1 MRKPRRIE
9 TRDRNNKPV
18 RFTLKKGQNTSGTVH
33 FRVTGTLHKE
43 HIDKKFKQRWEAE
56 QFVEDIQKQEDAARS
71 KLNAVS
77 TTLTQTQVND
87 ATAAFDRLPDEI
99 TLGQVVEFYL
109 QHKPKVEKSIKD
121 AYDTFIAE
129 KERVGRRFNTLREIK
144 SVMKGFVRTYGY
156 KRASTIT
163 EADLVKFIQKGKVSA
178 HTENNRQKVYN
189 KFFNY
194 CLKQDWVS
202 ENPLRKYDKRQIESE
217 TAHYF
222 SVSEAQKILE
232 TVKSKEHQKL
242 LPYITLMLFCG
253 LRNSE
258 ASKLKWENIRFDG
271 DDVDINVDAKI
282 AKTASRRSITAEA
295 NAARILHYCRDKN
308 LTEPYPKN
316 FRKSF
321 EKLKQETGIEWRSNA
336 LRHTFGTYRFAFN
349 ESDEKTSKE
358 MGNSPAVLKKYYDG
372 LASKREA
379 VAFFSLDIYKT
390 HPQPL

>member
-1 MRKPRRIE
+1 MKKQQRIP
-9 TRDRNNKPV
+9 TTDRNNKLV
-18 RFTLKKGQNTSGTVH
+18 KFTLKKGKNTSGTAH
-33 FRVTGTLHKE
+33 YRVTGTLHKE

-56 QFVEDIQKQEDAARS
+56 NFIKDIQKQEDAARS

-77 TTLTQTQVND
+77 TTLTQTQIND

-109 QHKPKVEKSIKD
+109 HHKPKAENSIKD

-129 KERVGRRFNTLREIK
+129 KERVGRRHNTLREIK
-144 SVMKGFVRTYGY
+144 SVMKGFVRTCGH
-156 KRASTIT
+156 KQASRIT
-163 EADLVKFIQKGKVSA
+163 ETDLAKFIQKGKVSA

-202 ENPLRKYDKRQIESE
+202 ENPLRKYEKRQIVSE
-217 TAHYF
+217 VAHYL
-222 SVSEAQKILE
+222 SVSEAQKVLE
-232 TVKSKEHQKL
+232 AAKSKEHQKL

-271 DDVDINVDAKI
+271 DQVDINVDAKI
-282 AKTASRRSITAEA
+282 AKTASRRHITVEA
-295 NAARILHYCRDKN
+295 NAARILRYCRDKN

-316 FRKSF
+316 FRKNF
-321 EKLKQETGIEWRSNA
+321 DKLKLETGIEWRSNA
-336 LRHTFGTYRFAFN
+336 LRHTFGTYRYAFN
-349 ESDEKTSKE
+349 ESDDKTSKE
-358 MGNSPAVLKKYYDG
+358 MGNSPDVLKKYYNG
-372 LASKREA
+372 LATKREA
-379 VAFFSLDIYKT
+379 EKFFELEI
-390 HPQPL
+390 